1 MKWFKR
7 KKNAPTEI
15 EFLRKEL
22 PLSTLLRWYIYDSG
36 LGEPND
42 LATLLG
48 LNPVSDEGEEMENA
62 DSDMRM
68 KRIEFIMPFLHT
80 IAEMGADVIVSL
92 QVDEIRKENPDNT
105 EEVDK
110 EENLMRLMYKMVGMS
125 ALVGAFSSA
134 MEIGLIAPGELLDA
148 DLVEMEHDDE

>member
-1 MKWFKR
+1 VKWFKR
-7 KKNAPTEI
+7 KKNESPQI
-15 EFLRKEL
+15 EFLQKEV

-48 LNPVSDEGEEMENA
+48 LNPVSDEGEEMENT
-62 DSDMRM
+62 DSDKRM
-68 KRIEFIMPFLHT
+68 ARINFIMPFLHT

-92 QVDEIRKENPDNT
+92 QVDEIKKNNPEDS
-105 EEVDK
+105 EEIDK

>member
-7 KKNAPTEI
+7 KKNESPQI
-15 EFLRKEL
+15 EFLQKEV

-48 LNPVSDEGEEMENA
+48 LNPVSDEGEEMEND
-62 DSDMRM
+62 DSDKRM
-68 KRIEFIMPFLHT
+68 ARIDFIMPFLHT

-92 QVDEIRKENPDNT
+92 QVDEIKKNNPEDF
-105 EEVDK
+105 EEIDK

>member
-7 KKNAPTEI
+7 KKNESPQI
-15 EFLRKEL
+15 EFLQKEV

-48 LNPVSDEGEEMENA
+48 LNPVSDEGEEMENT
-62 DSDMRM
+62 DSDKRM
-68 KRIEFIMPFLHT
+68 ARINFIMPFLHT

-92 QVDEIRKENPDNT
+92 QVDEIKKNNPEDS
-105 EEVDK
+105 EEIDK

>member
-1 MKWFKR
+1 VKWFKR
-7 KKNAPTEI
+7 KKNESPQI
-15 EFLRKEL
+15 EFLQKEV

-48 LNPVSDEGEEMENA
+48 LNPVSDEGEEMENT
-62 DSDMRM
+62 DSDKRM
-68 KRIEFIMPFLHT
+68 ARINFIMPFLHT

-92 QVDEIRKENPDNT
+92 QVDEIKKNNPEDF
-105 EEVDK
+105 EEIDK

>member
-1 MKWFKR
+1 VKWFKR
-7 KKNAPTEI
+7 KKNESPQI
-15 EFLRKEL
+15 EFLQKEV

-48 LNPVSDEGEEMENA
+48 LNPVSDEGEEMEND
-62 DSDMRM
+62 DSDKRM
-68 KRIEFIMPFLHT
+68 ARIDFIMPFLHT

-92 QVDEIRKENPDNT
+92 QVDEIKKNNPEDF
-105 EEVDK
+105 EEIDK

>member
-1 MKWFKR
+1 
-7 KKNAPTEI
+7 
-15 EFLRKEL
+15 
-22 PLSTLLRWYIYDSG
+22 
-36 LGEPND
+36 
-42 LATLLG
+42 
-48 LNPVSDEGEEMENA
+48 
-62 DSDMRM
+62 M

-92 QVDEIRKENPDNT
+92 QIDEIRKENPDNT